1 MIGREDDQRFFDL
14 WLFQYKF
21 KGLKQ
26 REGDGSSHTR
36 QAAELVRDY
45 REN

>member
-21 KGLKQ
+21 KGGWLKQ

-45 REN
+45 